1 MKWNYINILL
11 FSLSLN
17 ILSSSSEVYN
27 QRNHYLTST
36 PKTSTRTLCECEMY
50 APSNY
55 DNDPE
60 MKTVM
65 QDFDRQISQRFKEY
79 DERMIQ
85 SRQKCKDQCDK
96 DIQKII
102 LKDKIDKKL
111 AEKFVTLEPNI
122 DTNDIPT
129 CVCEKSMADKV
140 EKGCLRCGGVLG
152 SGVAPA
158 WGLISGLGYAT
169 WSQYVTQ
176 APIQK
181 GVEVAIS
188 LLDTFP
194 GITKLPGVPLT
205 KIITSENYFSENLI
219 INAIQSKAV
228 PLCSVERKRDLLF
241 CSFTKNGSDL
251 IRHVSTSAKSAATY
265 GEETASAE
273 AAILAK
279 KSLFLTNTIIASFV
293 AIVVIVLVMFIIYL
307 ILRYR
312 RKKKMKKKLQYI
324 KLLEE

>member
-1 MKWNYINILL
+1 MKVHYINILL
-11 FSLSLN
+11 LALSLN
-17 ILSSSSEVYN
+17 ILVINTHKKPYI
-27 QRNHYLTST
+27 T
-36 PKTSTRTLCECEMY
+36 PCHIQTTRLLCGCELY

-55 DNDPE
+55 ENDPE
-60 MKTVM
+60 MKELM
-65 QDFDRQISQRFKEY
+65 EIFNHQSSERFREY
-79 DERMIQ
+79 DERIQ
-85 SRQKCKDQCDK
+85 DKRKQFKEQCEK

-102 LKDKIDKKL
+102 LKDKIEKQLSQQFSKL
-111 AEKFVTLEPNI
+111 QTNI
-122 DTNDIPT
+122 ETNDIPT

-241 CSFTKNGSDL
+241 CSFTKNGCDL
-251 IRHVSTSAKSAATY
+251 ISKISNAVKEAAEAGKEASAAEGTKLATNTSILSTS
-265 GEETASAE
+265 
-273 AAILAK
+273 
-279 KSLFLTNTIIASFV
+279 IIVSIV
-293 AIVVIVLVMFIIYL
+293 AIVVIVLIMVIIYL

-324 KLLEE
+324 KLLNQ